1 MKRLA
6 ALLLSCALIAQPAQA
21 DKVTDAI
28 AEQLTTAAYR
38 DDAETMRDLLAGGVD
53 PNLRDPKGSTALTLA
68 IHYGNSRV
76 VQVLLASSKIDVDM
90 PNGANETAIMLAALH
105 ADLPLVK
112 RLYKLR
118 AQINRPGW
126 TPLHYA
132 ASGTDEGVSDWLLQ
146 QGADINARAPNGS
159 TPLMMAAKY
168 GPYDLAP
175 KLLAAGADPKL
186 RNEQGLT
193 AADFAQAAGRDE
205 LQKLLHS
212 AER

>member
-6 ALLLSCALIAQPAQA
+6 ALLLSCVLAAQPACA
-21 DKVTDAI
+21 DKVEDAI

-38 DDAETMRDLLAGGVD
+38 DDAGTMRELLAGGID
-53 PNLRDPKGSTALTLA
+53 PNLIDPKGSTALTLA

-76 VQVLLASSKIDVDM
+76 VDVLLASPKIDVNR
-90 PNGANETAIMLAALH
+90 PNRADETAIMLAAIRG
-105 ADLPLVK
+105 DLVLVR
-112 RLYKLR
+112 RLYKMR
-118 AQINRPGW
+118 AQINRHGW

-132 ASGTDEGVSDWLLQ
+132 VSGPDQGVSAWLIGE
-146 QGADINARAPNGS
+146 GADVNARAANGN

-168 GPYDLAP
+168 GPYDLAEQ
-175 KLLAAGADPKL
+175 LLASGADAKA

-193 AADFAQAAGRDE
+193 AADFAQAAGRDG
-205 LQKLLHS
+205 LQTLLRA

>member
-1 MKRLA
+1 MKILA
-6 ALLLSCALIAQPAQA
+6 ALLLACALLAQPALA

-28 AEQLTTAAYR
+28 AEQLTTGCVG
-38 DDAETMRDLLAGGVD
+38 DDAGTMRELLAGGID

-76 VQVLLASSKIDVDM
+76 LEVLLASPKIDVDA

-105 ADLPLVK
+105 GDLPLVK

-118 AQINRPGW
+118 AQINRAGW

-132 ASGTDEGVSDWLLQ
+132 ASGPDEGVSAWLLQ
-146 QGADINARAPNGS
+146 QGADVNARAPNGS

-168 GPYDLAP
+168 GPYDLAL

-186 RNEQGLT
+186 RNEQGLA

-205 LQKLLHS
+205 LQILLRR